1 MKPFVISLGALAL
14 VVSLAAGAGAARPE
28 PIRLPEPK
36 SAQRA
41 KPAPARLSPAELP
54 AGRDGSAILTTP
66 APGRYSI
73 RVKSPSGAR
82 IELVDMIE
90 GPTDSAGAPGLRDG
104 RIDALLDKGAYK
116 IRVANAKGASGKALL
131 SAEPFVEV
139 DGETPALVAG
149 TDPKRRTRR
158 FAATDLYARCRAG
171 GPRRDRG
178 RGARPRRPAALAPGR
193 RIGRSRLR
201 AGAMSNPSPASS

>member
-1 MKPFVISLGALAL
+1 MKPFVIYLGALAL

-28 PIRLPEPK
+28 PA

-41 KPAPARLSPAELP
+41 KSAPARLSPAELP

-116 IRVANAKGASGKALL
+116 IRVA
-131 SAEPFVEV
+131 
-139 DGETPALVAG
+139 
-149 TDPKRRTRR
+149 
-158 FAATDLYARCRAG
+158 
-171 GPRRDRG
+171 
-178 RGARPRRPAALAPGR
+178 
-193 RIGRSRLR
+193 
-201 AGAMSNPSPASS
+201 